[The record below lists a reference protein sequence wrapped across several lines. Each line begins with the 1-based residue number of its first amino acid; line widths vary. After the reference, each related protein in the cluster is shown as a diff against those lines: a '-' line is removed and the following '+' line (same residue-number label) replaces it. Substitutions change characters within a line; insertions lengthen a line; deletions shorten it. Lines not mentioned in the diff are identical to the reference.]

1 MASRTVKRAAVILA
15 AGKSTRMKSAKSK
28 VLHPVGGRPLL
39 NWVGALASASGVEKI
54 VCVVGQ
60 DNQDVRQAAEALN
73 FEVAI
78 QEPQLGTAH
87 AVDAAKSALADFD
100 GQVIVLYAD
109 TPLIRKATLET
120 VFDRLND
127 KADLVVMGFKA
138 ADPAAYGR
146 LIVGEEGTLEAII
159 EAKEC
164 TPAQLEIDFCN
175 SGVMAGDCQTLFDA
189 TSKVDNKNAK
199 GEFYLTDVV
208 GILNVGG
215 KRIEAVEADE
225 GEVLGVNDR
234 IDLANAEAAF
244 QMRKREEIM
253 KGGVTLKHPQ
263 TVFFSH
269 DTVVENDVVIDAN
282 VVFGP
287 KVHVKTGTVI
297 HSFCHIEETVIGQS
311 AIIGPY
317 ARLRPGTILGDE
329 TKVGNFVET
338 KKSIIAKG
346 SKINHLSYIGDADI
360 GEGVNIG
367 AGTITCNYDGFDK
380 HKTRIGAGAFIG
392 TNSSLVAP
400 LTIGRGAYLGSG
412 GVITSDVPN
421 DALAVAR
428 ADQVNK
434 AGWAARYR
442 QAKAKRKAPKE

>member
-1 MASRTVKRAAVILA
+1 ML
-15 AGKSTRMKSAKSK
+15 
-28 VLHPVGGRPLL
+28 
-39 NWVGALASASGVEKI
+39 
-54 VCVVGQ
+54 
-60 DNQDVRQAAEALN
+60 
-73 FEVAI
+73 
-78 QEPQLGTAH
+78 
-87 AVDAAKSALADFD
+87 
-100 GQVIVLYAD
+100 
-109 TPLIRKATLET
+109 
-120 VFDRLND
+120 
-127 KADLVVMGFKA
+127 
-138 ADPAAYGR
+138 
-146 LIVGEEGTLEAII
+146 
-159 EAKEC
+159 
-164 TPAQLEIDFCN
+164 
-175 SGVMAGDCQTLFDA
+175 
-189 TSKVDNKNAK
+189 
-199 GEFYLTDVV
+199 
-208 GILNVGG
+208 
-215 KRIEAVEADE
+215 
-225 GEVLGVNDR
+225 
-234 IDLANAEAAF
+234 
-244 QMRKREEIM
+244 RKREEIM

-297 HSFCHIEETVIGQS
+297 HSFCHIEV
-311 AIIGPY
+311 
-317 ARLRPGTILGDE
+317 
-329 TKVGNFVET
+329 
-338 KKSIIAKG
+338 
-346 SKINHLSYIGDADI
+346 

-412 GVITSDVPN
+412 GVITSDVPD